1 MPKDYDDYDN
11 KTFEEILDREA
22 EKLINDKKLLD
33 GFNTEDRNR
42 SVFAII
48 NYLANRMICIY
59 VNKLMK
65 TTFNS
70 NIFKVFQTFG
80 SLSIVHF
87 LTLPYY
93 ITYYHQ
99 HKSKSLIKQ
108 LREIFVLPCENVTG
122 EKIALFT
129 DTVHEINGVALTI
142 NKLIETAT
150 TRGIDLTVITCS
162 SGETSYKNRIHT
174 FKSAGN
180 FALPEYPEI
189 KITPPANPGDN

>member
-1 MPKDYDDYDN
+1 
-11 KTFEEILDREA
+11 
-22 EKLINDKKLLD
+22 
-33 GFNTEDRNR
+33 
-42 SVFAII
+42 
-48 NYLANRMICIY
+48 
-59 VNKLMK
+59 MK

-99 HKSKSLIKQ
+99 HKAKFDKTIE
-108 LREIFVLPCENVTG
+108 RNFVLPCENVTG

-150 TRGIDLTVITCS
+150 TR
-162 SGETSYKNRIHT
+162 E
-174 FKSAGN
+174 
-180 FALPEYPEI
+180 
-189 KITPPANPGDN
+189 